1 MRVVKQRR
9 GGIIR
14 RVELVDDGGQPLEV
28 VCRFLSH
35 LADRGYSPHTLCAYC
50 YDLRHLFVFLE
61 RDGRSWS
68 EFGPADALRL
78 LGYLR
83 RLPTV
88 LDTRTTRDRP
98 AGSRAAEPSSIGG
111 RRALVHLPFV
121 PVCHAGSGPVRV
133 GDRGLGHFDVLVAA
147 CLQELF
153 GAEPA
158 QLGVWARTD
167 DDLTEGLLGEA
178 DADVGHDPEV
188 PARSEEQVRS
198 SVDGHPPLVLFLE
211 GGVLDAGQPRQ
222 NLTLCVRV
230 STGAGVSRG
239 WQAFHLCDE
248 WGDGLGA
255 VEDSL
260 ESSSDLLCRRGQR
273 CGVES
278 EREAP
283 APAIAAPLTEEVMVV
298 AETSNEHLG
307 VAVLT
312 ATQGEDDGGVVVSR

>member
-1 MRVVKQRR
+1 MC
-9 GGIIR
+9 IR
-14 RVELVDDGGQPLEV
+14 
-28 VCRFLSH
+28 
-35 LADRGYSPHTLCAYC
+35 DRS
-50 YDLRHLFVFLE
+50 R
-61 RDGRSWS
+61 
-68 EFGPADALRL
+68 ADAQAVHRREPDLA
-78 LGYLR
+78 
-83 RLPTV
+83 RLPGTNGKWTKARRPQTIEEGSAAR
-88 LDTRTTRDRP
+88 LP
-98 AGSRAAEPSSIGG
+98 AGRISCRTGVQDP
-111 RRALVHLPFV
+111 
-121 PVCHAGSGPVRV
+121 HAGSGPVRV

-198 SVDGHPPLVLFLE
+198 SVDGHPPLVLFRE

-307 VAVLT
+307 VAAIGVAVDSRGDPAETLCPPPPGPVRSLFPPFGAEFLRAASQARADLARGVDQFLT
-312 ATQGEDDGGVVVSR
+312 VVKELDVGGPHGLC